1 MNAPRTRSIRTRRQQ
16 KSGRASALG
25 AAVVAVILGFANLE
39 PAHAAQCSTEEAAK
53 IAVKRYGGKA
63 LSITPDGDVL
73 VVRLQ
78 LADGRVIDV
87 AVDRWGC

>member
-1 MNAPRTRSIRTRRQQ
+1 MNAPGTHGIRTRGQRTP
-16 KSGRASALG
+16 GRTSVLG
-25 AAVVAVILGFANLE
+25 AAALAVVLGIANLE
-39 PAHAAQCSTEEAAK
+39 PVHAAQCSTADAAK

-63 LSITPDGDVL
+63 LSVTPDGDVL
-73 VVRLQ
+73 VVRLR

>member
-1 MNAPRTRSIRTRRQQ
+1 MNAPRMRRIGIRRRRE
-16 KSGRASALG
+16 SSMATALG
-25 AAVVAVILGFANLE
+25 AVAVAVVLGFADLD
-39 PAHAAQCSTEEAAK
+39 PAHAAQCSTAQAAE
-53 IAVKRYGGKA
+53 IAVERYGGKA
-63 LSITPDGDVL
+63 LSVTPDGDVL

>member
-1 MNAPRTRSIRTRRQQ
+1 MNPTRSSVARTRRQPN
-16 KSGRASALG
+16 SGMAPALG
-25 AAVVAVILGFANLE
+25 AAVVAAALGLASLE
-39 PAHAAQCSTEEAAK
+39 SAHAAQCSTEEAAK
-53 IAVKRYGGKA
+53 IAVERYGGKA

>member
-1 MNAPRTRSIRTRRQQ
+1 MNAPGMHGSRTRRRQ
-16 KSGRASALG
+16 KKGKASALG
-25 AAVVAVILGFANLE
+25 AALMAVVLGFASPE
-39 PAHAAQCSTEEAAK
+39 RAHAAQCSTMEAAK

-63 LSITPDGDVL
+63 LSVTPDGDVL
-73 VVRLQ
+73 VVRLR